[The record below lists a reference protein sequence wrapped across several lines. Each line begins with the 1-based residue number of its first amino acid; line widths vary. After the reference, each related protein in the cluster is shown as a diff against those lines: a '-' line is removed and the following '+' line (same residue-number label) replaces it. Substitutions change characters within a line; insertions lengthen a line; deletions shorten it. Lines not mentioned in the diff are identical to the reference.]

1 MSKNYKKWGG
11 VHVIKFP
18 TAIVS
23 ELNNNN
29 NNSKNLPMLSDI
41 DFSFG
46 A

>member
-23 ELNNNN
+23 ELNNN
-29 NNSKNLPMLSDI
+29 KNLPMLSDI